1 LLEFEQPKKI
11 LVEAMSEVLSI
22 KRKYFI
28 KNLLN
33 LVKEDRT
40 SNNRRMG
47 WYNG

>member
-11 LVEAMSEVLSI
+11 LVEAISAVLSI

-28 KNLLN
+28 QILLN